1 MLTLSR
7 RASAADL
14 ATFLLTMRQD
24 MYRVSISMSA
34 KSISS
39 GKLLRTKDVD
49 EDGLDLLV

>member
-1 MLTLSR
+1 MLTLR
-7 RASAADL
+7 RHASAADL

-34 KSISS
+34 SISL